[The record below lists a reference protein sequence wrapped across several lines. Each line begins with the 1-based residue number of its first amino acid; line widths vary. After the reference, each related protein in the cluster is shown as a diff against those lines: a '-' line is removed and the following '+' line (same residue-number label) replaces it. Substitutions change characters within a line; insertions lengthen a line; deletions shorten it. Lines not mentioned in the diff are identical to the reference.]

1 MTVDSGA
8 LAERFGELFGRMPTL
23 VAKAPGRVNI
33 IGEHTDYS
41 EGFVMPC
48 AIDRGVAVAFAPEP
62 DGKIVVYSEYAD
74 ETAHGGA
81 WPTPVGWVRIDLAD
95 PGAALDALP
104 VGHWGRYV
112 AGVAASLVE
121 ERLPVGGFSGVI
133 ESDLPVGAGL
143 SSSTAVELAVA
154 VALVASGQSNA
165 AAIAGALADPSFR
178 RSLAL
183 ACQRAEH
190 QAVGVKCGIMDQMAV
205 ALGRAGH
212 ALFLD
217 CRTLDYEHVPLPPD
231 TCLVVYNTGVS
242 RHLAGSEY
250 NVRRA
255 QVEEAASRLAAFL
268 APEGGVR
275 AIRTLR
281 DVTAADLARA
291 ATADAL
297 SPVLLRRARHVVDE
311 NERTRRAAA
320 ALKECA
326 ATAATT
332 AGALMWESHESLRS
346 LFEVSCR
353 ELDEAVSAAARIAG
367 VLGSRMTG
375 AGFGGCTVSLVY
387 NEHTKPLLDAL
398 HALAHPG
405 STCYIVRAANGVT
418 LEVM

>member
-1 MTVDSGA
+1 
-8 LAERFGELFGRMPTL
+8 
-23 VAKAPGRVNI
+23 
-33 IGEHTDYS
+33 
-41 EGFVMPC
+41 
-48 AIDRGVAVAFAPEP
+48 
-62 DGKIVVYSEYAD
+62 
-74 ETAHGGA
+74 
-81 WPTPVGWVRIDLAD
+81 
-95 PGAALDALP
+95 
-104 VGHWGRYV
+104 
-112 AGVAASLVE
+112 
-121 ERLPVGGFSGVI
+121 
-133 ESDLPVGAGL
+133 
-143 SSSTAVELAVA
+143 
-154 VALVASGQSNA
+154 
-165 AAIAGALADPSFR
+165 
-178 RSLAL
+178 
-183 ACQRAEH
+183 
-190 QAVGVKCGIMDQMAV
+190 MAV

-320 ALKECA
+320 ALKNAPLRRPPQPVPSC
-326 ATAATT
+326 
-332 AGALMWESHESLRS
+332 GSPMSLRS

-353 ELDEAVSAAARIAG
+353 ERTGRLRRRAHRQ